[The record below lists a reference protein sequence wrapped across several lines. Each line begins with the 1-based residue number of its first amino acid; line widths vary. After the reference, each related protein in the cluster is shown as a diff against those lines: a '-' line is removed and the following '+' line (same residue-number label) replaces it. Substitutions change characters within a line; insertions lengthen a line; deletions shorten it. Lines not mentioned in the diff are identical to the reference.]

1 MPTLQPQTL
10 PRQTESTLEFRRNQ
24 ADSNRYLPL
33 LITAS
38 ILIHEGLLLLFMG
51 DPWLL
56 SKAAPNSEKQIPI
69 EFVEL
74 DPQQAAQ
81 EPPPETDRLALYN
94 SQAQAELSSDSS
106 QGSAQSTSDQSTHQS
121 TPERSSSPSLQ
132 DVSQRFEDS
141 AEYARSQI
149 RPDQASRLAV
159 TEEENSPRETTS
171 NPKNTSNITQPVRST
186 GQKSAAEEA
195 LDLPPLD
202 PDGLVARSSNSNA
215 VLPRATPLANSQRPS
230 SAALGG
236 GGQVGLGSQASSL
249 YTVKNDR
256 SGTGQGTDARQDVNL
271 GPYLSRLKSKVE
283 GAWSPNTNSSYSQV
297 VLHFSILK
305 NGTLDNLNIAHSSG
319 QSAIDQAALN
329 AVQQAAAG
337 FEPLPEGYQRD
348 ALHIEFTF
356 TVRAG
361 SAHILH

>member
-1 MPTLQPQTL
+1 MTTLYPQTL
-10 PRQTESTLEFRRNQ
+10 PQQPESTLELRRHQ

-33 LITAS
+33 LLTAS

-69 EFVEL
+69 EFVGL

-81 EPPPETDRLALYN
+81 EPPPETDRVALYN
-94 SQAQAELSSDSS
+94 SQAQADISPESSEASGQPS
-106 QGSAQSTSDQSTHQS
+106 
-121 TPERSSSPSLQ
+121 ERSSSQSLEA
-132 DVSQRFEDS
+132 VPQRFEDS

-149 RPDQASRLAV
+149 RPDQASQFDEV
-159 TEEENSPRETTS
+159 SPVQEPTANVRQS
-171 NPKNTSNITQPVRST
+171 APSAQFSSPK
-186 GQKSAAEEA
+186 AAATDA

-202 PDGLVARSSNSNA
+202 PDGLVAKSGHSNA
-215 VLPRATPLANSQRPS
+215 VLPRATPLASPQRSS

-236 GGQVGLGSQASSL
+236 GGQVGLNSQAPSL
-249 YTVKNDR
+249 YSTKNDR
-256 SGTGQGTDARQDVNL
+256 SGTGQGSDARQDVNL

-297 VLHFSILK
+297 VLHFSIFK
-305 NGTLDNLNIAHSSG
+305 NGTLSNLNIAQSSG

-329 AVQQAAAG
+329 AVQQASAG

-361 SAHILH
+361 SANILH